1 MRTIKNQEGFTL
13 VELIAAIALS
23 AIFALSISSLI
34 TNNSKLSQR
43 GRDLAA
49 ANSFAEDK
57 IESYRSLG
65 YLGANLGTAN
75 ITAELPDELNA
86 PRNASVNITQSSVS
100 VKQIELAIAFNDQG
114 QSKTLNYTTYLG
126 ELGVGQY

>member
-1 MRTIKNQEGFTL
+1 MRIIKNSKGFTL
-13 VELIAAIALS
+13 VELMAAIALS
-23 AIFALSISSLI
+23 AIFALSVSSLI
-34 TNNSKLSQR
+34 TNNAKLAQR

-57 IESYRSLG
+57 VESYRSQG
-65 YLGANLGTAN
+65 YLGLALGTSN
-75 ITAELPDELNA
+75 ISSELPNELNS

-100 VKQIELAIAFNDQG
+100 VKQIYLTIAFNDQG
-114 QSKTLNYTTYLG
+114 QSRTLNYTTYIG